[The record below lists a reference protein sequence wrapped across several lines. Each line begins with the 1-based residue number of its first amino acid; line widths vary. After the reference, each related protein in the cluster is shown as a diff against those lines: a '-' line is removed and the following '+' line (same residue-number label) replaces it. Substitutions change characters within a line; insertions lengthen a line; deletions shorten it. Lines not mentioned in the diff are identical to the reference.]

1 MLTIGKLSRL
11 TGVKVPTIR
20 YYEQIGLL
28 SCPERS
34 EGGQRIYEMA
44 VGQRLSFIRHAR
56 ELGFS
61 LDDIRELLTLSDEP
75 DQSCAAVDEIAKRQ
89 LVEIEKHITRLTA
102 LKTEMRRMLDQC
114 ACQTVSTCRVIEVL
128 GDHTLCTDDH

>member
-1 MLTIGKLSRL
+1 
-11 TGVKVPTIR
+11 
-20 YYEQIGLL
+20 
-28 SCPERS
+28 
-34 EGGQRIYEMA
+34 MA

-89 LVEIEKHITRLTA
+89 LVEIEKRITRLTA